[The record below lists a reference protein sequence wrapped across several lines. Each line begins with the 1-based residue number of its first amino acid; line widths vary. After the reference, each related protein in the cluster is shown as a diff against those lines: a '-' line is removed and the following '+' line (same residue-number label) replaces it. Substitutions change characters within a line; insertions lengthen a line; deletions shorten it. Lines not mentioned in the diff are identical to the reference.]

1 MTSLKNYQL
10 LCTALLRSFSVA
22 YLAAVIAVLAI
33 SGRSTTAE
41 TFAADRPPAFVPLGA
56 YLSWERTDAC
66 AKANGIDRWADVA
79 RRLDAL
85 RKNHVNLLWVTNMDE
100 VDLPR
105 LIAECEKRD
114 MRLLSSMGAVEA
126 KLDWRWADD
135 GTYYN
140 RLLPQLVATAGG
152 SSTLIGWVLSDEPL
166 AEHLPRVET
175 LRKKFRELDPDRF
188 TTAVTM
194 WPQTPLVPAETK
206 LPIVVMDLYPF
217 FGPNDPNGPHTDAA
231 SKGFFRNNMT
241 AMMKAIGDG
250 PASAWVMGMCFSDI
264 WGPREY
270 NAEGH
275 LIGLPGS
282 YLHWR
287 CPTPAEMRW
296 QVWESFRGGAKGFVC
311 YTVAPEAPDPA
322 TSTLPPADVAWKEVL
337 ATEPT
342 DLGPNALTNPDGSST
357 PQLEEL
363 GRVYAQLA
371 PHADLLLR
379 LKRTDIEAMS
389 LEGPGAIQGFVDPD
403 TGARYAIIVNDDL
416 HERQALR
423 VAVPN
428 ATEKIEDLLE
438 HNVLPLTER
447 TLNESRK
454 GTLVLHAGSGTLL
467 GIR

>member
-1 MTSLKNYQL
+1 MTYLKSKLIQCPAISY
-10 LCTALLRSFSVA
+10 CCS
-22 YLAAVIAVLAI
+22 IACRTIAIAILAI
-33 SGRSTTAE
+33 FGQRTAAQ
-41 TFAADRPPAFVPLGA
+41 TLVADQPPTFVPFGA

-66 AKANGIDRWADVA
+66 AKADRIDRWADVA

-85 RKNHVNLLWVTNMDE
+85 QKNHVNLLWVTNMDE
-100 VDLPR
+100 ADLPR
-105 LIAECEKRD
+105 LIAECEKRK
-114 MRLLSSMGAVEA
+114 MRLLPSMGAVEA
-126 KLDWRWADD
+126 KVDWRWADD
-135 GTYYN
+135 GTYYST
-140 RLLPQLVATAGG
+140 LLPQLVATAGG
-152 SSTLIGWVLSDEPL
+152 SNTLVGWVLSDEPL

-206 LPIVVMDLYPF
+206 LPLVVMDLYPF

-231 SKGFFRNNMT
+231 SKGFFRNNMA

-287 CPTPAEMRW
+287 CPTLTEMRW

-322 TSTLPPADVAWKEVL
+322 TSTLPPADVTWKEVL

-371 PHADLLLR
+371 PHADLLRR
-379 LKRTDIEAMS
+379 LKRCEIEALT
-389 LEGPGAIQGFVDPD
+389 LEGQGAIQGFVDPD
-403 TGARYAIIVNDDL
+403 TGARYAIVINDDL
-416 HERQALR
+416 HEQRELR
-423 VAVPN
+423 IRVPS
-428 ATEKIEDLLE
+428 ATEQLEDLLE
-438 HNVLPLTER
+438 HSVLPLAER
-447 TLNESRK
+447 TLNESR
-454 GTLVLHAGSGTLL
+454 TGTLL